1 MKKINILIIVLLFA
15 FTVTAS
21 AVEASEYI
29 GDYCWNVTPQGTA
42 VTGLLRMGV
51 FNFGDDHYMMSGTLS
66 VGAIIIPYRGNME
79 LIDSSY
85 VGSLINAGISQA
97 VIFNQNAAFQL
108 NTSFNGTYKGIS
120 NFYDTTGNQVTST
133 IDQGTFTKVACP

>member
-1 MKKINILIIVLLFA
+1 MKKINILIIGLLFA
-15 FTVTAS
+15 VTVMAS

-51 FNFGDDHYMMSGTLS
+51 FHFGADHYVMSGTLTA
-66 VGAIIIPYRGNME
+66 GAVIIPYRGNME
-79 LIDSSY
+79 LINSTY

-108 NTSFNGTYKGIS
+108 DTSFNGTYKGIS
-120 NFYDTTGNQVTST
+120 NFYNTSGNQVTST
-133 IDQGTFTKVACP
+133 VDLGTFTKVPCP

>member
-1 MKKINILIIVLLFA
+1 MKKINIMIIGLLFA
-15 FTVTAS
+15 VTVMAS
-21 AVEASEYI
+21 TVEASEYI
-29 GDYCWNVTPQGTA
+29 GEYCWNVTPQGTT

-51 FNFGDDHYMMSGTLS
+51 FHFAAEHYMMSGTLTA
-66 VGAIIIPYRGNME
+66 GAAIIPYRGNME
-79 LIDSSY
+79 LINGSY

-120 NFYDTTGNQVTST
+120 NFYDTSANQVAST
-133 IDQGTFTKVACP
+133 VDQGTFTKVICP